1 MNVVVCDDDAVSRM
15 AVVDLVSSIEGLTAI
30 EARDG
35 EEAWAAL
42 LDSAPLL
49 CISDLQMPGITGIDL
64 MRRAK
69 RHRHLAK
76 LPFVVVSSAAD
87 RTNVVDAIQLGAV
100 HYILKP
106 FDFQQAREQLERV
119 LQQVWTQSVEEPE
132 TTQKRL
138 NLTPERLG
146 RYYKAFSAQLEQAQ
160 ASSAALSTQ
169 LGRAQLMDQ
178 LPTLTTACVTLGLW
192 RGEAVLKVLA
202 DPQLPPEPGQGL
214 ATLIAIQRMVQRQ
227 EARLAAPCRL

>member
-15 AVVDLVSSIEGLTAI
+15 AVVDLVDSVEGLTPI

-49 CISDLQMPGITGIDL
+49 CISDLQMPVMTGIEL

-76 LPFVVVSSAAD
+76 LPFVVISSAAD
-87 RTNVVDAIQLGAV
+87 RANVVDAIQLGAL
-100 HYILKP
+100 HYIIKP
-106 FDFQQAREQLERV
+106 FEFHQAREQLDRV
-119 LQQVWTQSVEEPE
+119 LQQVWAQSVEDPE

-146 RYYKAFSAQLEQAQ
+146 RYYKAFTAQLEQAQ
-160 ASSAALSTQ
+160 ESGAEISAH
-169 LGRAQLMDQ
+169 LGRAPLMDQ
-178 LPTLTTACVTLGLW
+178 LPTLATACVTLGLW
-192 RGEAVLKVLA
+192 RGEAILKLLA

-214 ATLIAIQRMVQRQ
+214 ATLIAIQHMVQRQ
-227 EARLAAPCRL
+227 EARLARP